1 MRCSRWSRVYD
12 SECVGGKR
20 EFALNFG
27 FERQFAADLDT
38 ALTLLAAV
46 NDYGTRQA
54 LGPDWCSALD
64 RLERRYES
72 LDGEDE

>member
-1 MRCSRWSRVYD
+1 MIPSAWV
-12 SECVGGKR
+12 GKR

-46 NDYGTRQA
+46 NYYGTRQA

-72 LDGEDE
+72 LDGVDE